1 MNLLTMKSLP
11 LPTRLPSFL
20 SWILALA
27 SCASLSLF
35 AAETTSPAPSEKPNI
50 VFILA
55 DDLGWAD
62 VGFHGPDIK
71 TPNIDKLAAG
81 GAKLEAFY
89 TLPVCTPSRSALMTG
104 RYPIRYGRQYNVLR
118 PNSKVGLSLEEQL
131 LPEALRKAGYE
142 TAICGKWHLGEFD
155 PAYQPMQRGFEHQYR
170 LNEPKVKFTHQTK
183 SGTILRDRELCSDE
197 GFLVDLYTAEA
208 IRLIEHKDPDRP
220 LFLYVAFNS
229 PHAPLLCPPEYS
241 APYASLGAERSIY
254 AGMVAH
260 MDKCIGKIVEAI
272 DRQGL
277 GKNTLFIFMSDNGGV
292 TTKSDSARNEPLRGG
307 KGSLYDGG
315 TRVVASATWDG
326 KIPAN
331 SVVTEPLHMVDWY
344 PTLLKLAGATPEQKL
359 PLDGKDAWPTIVQ
372 GKPSPHSDILI
383 NTVGREGAIRQGDW
397 KLVQNGQTTDEEET
411 DAKEKE
417 NKNSGDTHELF
428 NLAQDPY
435 EKNNIAGQHPE
446 KVKELSAR
454 LETYAKE
461 AVPPILKP
469 DSKGAK
475 SDHSE

>member
-1 MNLLTMKSLP
+1 MKSIPLP
-11 LPTRLPSFL
+11 LRLPCSL
-20 SWILALA
+20 SLAFGLA
-27 SCASLSLF
+27 SYASLSLF
-35 AAETTSPAPSEKPNI
+35 AAGEPSSAPSEKPNI

-118 PNSKVGLSLEEQL
+118 PNSKVGLSLEERL

-170 LNEPKVKFTHQTK
+170 LDESKTKFTHQAR

-208 IRLIEHKDPDRP
+208 VRLIEHKDPNKP

-241 APYASLGAERSIY
+241 APYANLGAERSIY

-260 MDKCIGKIVEAI
+260 MDRGIGKIVEAI

-292 TTKSDSARNEPLRGG
+292 TTKSDSARNEPLRDG

-331 SVVTEPLHMVDWY
+331 SVVSEPLHMVDWY
-344 PTLLKLAGATPEQKL
+344 PTLLRLAGASPEQKL
-359 PLDGKDAWPTIVQ
+359 PLDGKDAWPTIAQ
-372 GKPSPHSDILI
+372 GRPSPHTDILI
-383 NTVGREGAIRQGDW
+383 NTLGHKGAIRQGDW
-397 KLVQNGQTTDEEET
+397 KLVQNGQAADEE
-411 DAKEKE
+411 DSKEKE
-417 NKNSGDTHELF
+417 PSKEPTDTFELF

-435 EKNNIAGQHPE
+435 EKNNIADQHPE

-469 DSKGAK
+469 GPNTPASK
-475 SDHSE
+475 SSE